1 MIGCLAAGHARRL
14 GRRRRPR
21 GRPREPGATP
31 TCARGSAASEAAR
44 QGVQAQLDHQQLLYR
59 ELAAQARADQ
69 ASREERER
77 REQAVLRA
85 LAPVHETL
93 QSMQS
98 KVDDLERDRHAQFG
112 TLAEQLRRA
121 QQSDEALRAT
131 TESLASALRS
141 GSTRGVWGETQLRR
155 VVEAAGLTR
164 YVDFDTQTSIT
175 SDAGAGRPDM
185 VIRLPGDKAIAV
197 DAKVPLDAYLEA
209 SAIPLTALGRRGRA
223 GARRC
228 STSTSRP
235 CARTSTR
242 WPKKAYWAGLA
253 SSPEFVVCFVPSES
267 LLAAALEEDPSL
279 LDYAFGKRVALA
291 SPVNLWAVLKTVAY
305 TWTQQDVSQEA
316 RALFELGN
324 ELYERLGKLAGH
336 ADDLRRA
343 IERTVDSY
351 NRFAGSLESRVL
363 VTARRF
369 PGIDQTKLDALAAPA
384 IVEKTP
390 RRLTAPE
397 LLDGTLDLPEAPSA
411 ARAMRRVRHPTMGF
425 SPRTSAT
432 CVSASRRQPD
442 SGRVTR
448 RRGRSSAERSR
459 RPRRRRKRRSS
470 TTRRSDGLRHGG
482 RGRAHRGGGPGRSR
496 PRRRR
501 SRPSAALGRFACAD
515 IVNPLA
521 SENTRASSSTPVRL
535 CQSIRPTA
543 CHDSVTTATPVTAA
557 TSGLALASTP
567 SICRPRATSR

>member
-1 MIGCLAAGHARRL
+1 MDALTLSVIVIGCLAAGMLAGWLAGAARVAARATRSHADLRARL
-14 GRRRRPR
+14 
-21 GRPREPGATP
+21 
-31 TCARGSAASEAAR
+31 AASEAGR

-93 QSMQS
+93 QSMQT
-98 KVDDLERDRHAQFG
+98 KVDDLERDRHSQFG
-112 TLAEQLRRA
+112 SLAEQLRRA
-121 QQSDEALRAT
+121 QQSDDALRAT

-164 YVDFDTQTSIT
+164 YVDFDTQTSII

-209 SAIPLTALGRRGRA
+209 SAIPLTAPGA
-223 GARRC
+223 EGARRK
-228 STSTSRP
+228 SLLDRHVKAVRAHVDSL
-235 CARTSTR
+235 A
-242 WPKKAYWAGLA
+242 KKAYWAGLA

-343 IERTVDSY
+343 LERTVDSY

-369 PGIDQTKLDALAAPA
+369 PGIDQTKLDALGEPA
-384 IVEKTP
+384 LVEKTP
-390 RRLTAPE
+390 RRLIAPE
-397 LLDGTLDLPEAPSA
+397 LLDAALDGEDEHPGIADAAGTA
-411 ARAMRRVRHPTMGF
+411 
-425 SPRTSAT
+425 
-432 CVSASRRQPD
+432 
-442 SGRVTR
+442 
-448 RRGRSSAERSR
+448 
-459 RPRRRRKRRSS
+459 
-470 TTRRSDGLRHGG
+470 SDGGLLTADLGDLRE
-482 RGRAHRGGGPGRSR
+482 RIA
-496 PRRRR
+496 
-501 SRPSAALGRFACAD
+501 
-515 IVNPLA
+515 PLA
-521 SENTRASSSTPVRL
+521 
-535 CQSIRPTA
+535 
-543 CHDSVTTATPVTAA
+543 D
-557 TSGLALASTP
+557 
-567 SICRPRATSR
+567 

>member
-1 MIGCLAAGHARRL
+1 MDALTIVMIVIGCLAAGMLAGWFAGGARAATRASQSTADLRMRL
-14 GRRRRPR
+14 
-21 GRPREPGATP
+21 
-31 TCARGSAASEAAR
+31 AASDATG
-44 QGVQAQLDHQQLLYR
+44 QGLHAQLAHQQVLYR
-59 ELAAQARADQ
+59 ELSTQAREDQ
-69 ASREERER
+69 ALREERER
-77 REQAVLRA
+77 REQSVLRA

-93 QSMQS
+93 QSMQL

-112 TLAEQLRRA
+112 SLAEQLRQA
-121 QQSDEALRAT
+121 QRSDEALRAT

-209 SAIPLTALGRRGRA
+209 SSIPLTAVGA
-223 GARRC
+223 EAARRR
-228 STSTSRP
+228 SLLDKHVKAMR
-235 CARTSTR
+235 AHVDALA
-242 WPKKAYWAGLA
+242 KKAYWSGLP

-316 RALFELGN
+316 RVLFDLGN
-324 ELYERLGKLAGH
+324 ELYARLGKLAGH

-369 PGIDQTKLDALAAPA
+369 PGIDQTKLDALDAPA

-390 RRLTAPE
+390 RRLAAPE
-397 LLDGTLDLPEAPSA
+397 LLDGILDEEPSTDAVREEPAADTA
-411 ARAMRRVRHPTMGF
+411 ARGVLRADLDGVR
-425 SPRTSAT
+425 
-432 CVSASRRQPD
+432 
-442 SGRVTR
+442 
-448 RRGRSSAERSR
+448 ERL
-459 RPRRRRKRRSS
+459 
-470 TTRRSDGLRHGG
+470 T
-482 RGRAHRGGGPGRSR
+482 
-496 PRRRR
+496 
-501 SRPSAALGRFACAD
+501 
-515 IVNPLA
+515 PL
-521 SENTRASSSTPVRL
+521 V
-535 CQSIRPTA
+535 
-543 CHDSVTTATPVTAA
+543 D
-557 TSGLALASTP
+557 
-567 SICRPRATSR
+567 